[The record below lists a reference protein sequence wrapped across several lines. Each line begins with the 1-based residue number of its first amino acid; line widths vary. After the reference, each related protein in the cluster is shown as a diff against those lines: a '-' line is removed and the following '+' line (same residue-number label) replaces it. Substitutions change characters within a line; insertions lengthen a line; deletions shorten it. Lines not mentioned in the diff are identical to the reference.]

1 MTHEELKRE
10 FRLMKAE
17 MRQIKALLDV
27 LVEKADTQPL
37 MTMHA
42 AAKRLNCSY
51 NKMQNLVSN
60 GEIGCTMVGKR
71 KMFTE
76 ANIREYLNN

>member
-1 MTHEELKRE
+1 MTREELKRE

-27 LVEKADTQPL
+27 LVEKADTKPL
-37 MTMHA
+37 MTMQA

-51 NKMQNLVSN
+51 NKMQTLVSN